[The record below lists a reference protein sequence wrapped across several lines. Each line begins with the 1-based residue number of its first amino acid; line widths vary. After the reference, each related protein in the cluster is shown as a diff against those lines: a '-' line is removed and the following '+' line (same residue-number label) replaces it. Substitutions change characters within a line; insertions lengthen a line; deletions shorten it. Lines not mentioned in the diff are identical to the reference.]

1 MAQIWSLAQKLH
13 MLRGSQKRK
22 KKSLQIINAQKGV
35 KEKEPSYS
43 VDGNVNWYNHYG
55 KQYGVFHKKLKMEL
69 PYDPVIPLLGI
80 YLEKTLKKR
89 YVRPNVHCSIIYN
102 SQYMETT

>member
-1 MAQIWSLAQKLH
+1 M
-13 MLRGSQKRK
+13 
-22 KKSLQIINAQKGV
+22 

-69 PYDPVIPLLGI
+69 PYDPANPLLGI
-80 YLEKTLKKR
+80 YQEKTMISKR
-89 YVRPNVHCSIIYN
+89 YMHLNIHSSTIYN
-102 SQYMETT
+102 SQDKEAT

>member
-1 MAQIWSLAQKLH
+1 M
-13 MLRGSQKRK
+13 
-22 KKSLQIINAQKGV
+22 

-102 SQYMETT
+102 SQYMEKT